1 MKKNL
6 TVMLVIMLILTL
18 LVSACTAAPTQEG
31 AQAGGTSPSKT
42 EGDAQPA
49 EDKKPVKV
57 AFLYDSPVGDGG
69 WISSHDLGR
78 EAVAAMPNVEVI
90 SADNV
95 AESDGWN
102 YMNNF
107 AKQGYDLVFACSFG
121 YMQDCVDVASKNP
134 DTKFMHCAGYM
145 TGDNM
150 GNYFGRNYE
159 AAYLAGMAC
168 GGVTKSNIIGYVA
181 PFPIAEVIRN
191 INAFALGVNKV
202 NPEAKVHVVWISAWY
217 DPTLASEAAE
227 TLISAGADALFHYE
241 NSPAV
246 VQTAAKHK
254 VYACGQHSDASSF
267 SPEYCLTSSVW
278 NWGVLY
284 SHVVE
289 QVADG
294 TWKPEALWW
303 GMAEGL
309 VDITDLNPAIPENV
323 RKQIEEVR
331 TGLKSGDATFNPFYG
346 EVVDQAGTVRLPEGT
361 DASFE
366 QLMGMDYLV
375 QNVVGTL
382 GTQQ

>member
-6 TVMLVIMLILTL
+6 TVMLSLMLILSL
-18 LVSACTAAPTQEG
+18 LVGACGTTAAQGGAQTGAGSAGTGGGGGAAEG
-31 AQAGGTSPSKT
+31 AEPL
-42 EGDAQPA
+42 
-49 EDKKPVKV
+49 KV

-78 EAVAAMPNVEVI
+78 EVVAAMPNVEVI

-95 AESDGWN
+95 PESDGWN

-107 AKQGYDLVFACSFG
+107 AQQGYDLVFACSFG
-121 YMQDCVDVASKNP
+121 YMQDCLDVASKNP
-134 DTKFMHCAGYM
+134 DTAFMHCAGYM
-145 TGDNM
+145 TSDNM

-181 PFPIAEVIRN
+181 PFPIAEVTRN
-191 INAFALGVNKV
+191 IDAFALGVSKV
-202 NPEAKVHVVWISAWY
+202 NPAAKVQLVWISAWY

-227 TLISAGADALFHYE
+227 TLISVGADALFHYE

-246 VQTAAKHK
+246 VQTAAKHG
-254 VYACGQHSDASSF
+254 VYACGQHSDASAF

-278 NWGVLY
+278 DWGALY
-284 SHVVE
+284 SDVVR

-294 TWKPEALWW
+294 VWEPEELWW

-309 VDITDLNPAIPENV
+309 VDITELNPVIPEDA
-323 RKQIEEVR
+323 RARIEATR
-331 TGLKSGDATFNPFYG
+331 AGLKSGDVTCNPFYG
-346 EVVDQAGTVRLPEGT
+346 EVVDQAGVVRLPEGT
-361 DASFE
+361 DASFD
-366 QLMGMDYLV
+366 QLMGMDYLA

-382 GTQQ
+382 GT